1 MSAVPPLGF
10 LPDLSNSN
18 FEMQM
23 LLRDMTNLTGI
34 NHNHKTQ
41 SLLFSL
47 LWTSG
52 PFDIQYLTLSQPLL
66 KMKLTDS
73 PLFIQLQEC
82 SQSKGT
88 QGI

>member
-10 LPDLSNSN
+10 LPDLSFSN

-34 NHNHKTQ
+34 NHNCKAQ

-47 LWTSG
+47 LWTSE
-52 PFDIQYLTLSQPLL
+52 PFDIQYLTLISA
-66 KMKLTDS
+66 
-73 PLFIQLQEC
+73 FIKNEAD
-82 SQSKGT
+82 
-88 QGI
+88 